1 MLNVEATIQAQFA
14 NSPSLGT
21 IIEGFNQAI
30 DPSALIDDWYENVW
44 NPQTATGWGLDVWGR
59 IVGVSR
65 VLQVSTTDYFG
76 FSQGVPGAQT
86 FGSGVFY
93 NGGAVTSNYI
103 LSDDDFRRLIF
114 AKAAANIW
122 DGTIPSLNAI
132 LMSLFAD
139 RGLCY
144 VSDNENMTM
153 TFVFEFSPS
162 PVDVSIIAS
171 GILPRPSGVGTTYI
185 FTPYIDKNTD
195 FGGDIL

>member
-65 VLQVSTTDYFG
+65 VLQISTTDYFG
-76 FSQGVPGAQT
+76 FSQGMPGAET
-86 FGSGVFY
+86 FGSGAFY

-103 LSDDDFRRLIF
+103 LSDDAFRRLIF

-122 DGTIPSLNAI
+122 DGTISALNAI
-132 LMSLFAD
+132 LMSLF
-139 RGLCY
+139 G
-144 VSDNENMTM
+144 NEGVL
-153 TFVFEFSPS
+153 VFEFVPS
-162 PVDVSIIAS
+162 PVDISIIAS
-171 GILPRPSGVGTTYI
+171 GILPRPCGVKMNYI
-185 FTPYIDKNTD
+185 FTPPVIKDTD
-195 FGGDIL
+195 FGGDLL

>member
-30 DPSALIDDWYENVW
+30 DPSALIDDWYENAW

-65 VLQVSTTDYFG
+65 VLQISTTDYFG
-76 FSQGVPGAQT
+76 FSQGMPGAET
-86 FGSGVFY
+86 FGSGAFY

-103 LSDDDFRRLIF
+103 LPDDAFRRLIF

-122 DGTIPSLNAI
+122 DGTISALNAI
-132 LMSLFAD
+132 LMSLF
-139 RGLCY
+139 GNEGVCY
-144 VSDNENMTM
+144 VEDNQNMTI
-153 TFVFEFSPS
+153 TLVFEFVPS
-162 PVDVSIIAS
+162 PVDISIIAS
-171 GILPRPSGVGTTYI
+171 GILPRPCGVKMNYI
-185 FTPYIDKNTD
+185 FTPPVIKDTD
-195 FGGDIL
+195 FGGDLL